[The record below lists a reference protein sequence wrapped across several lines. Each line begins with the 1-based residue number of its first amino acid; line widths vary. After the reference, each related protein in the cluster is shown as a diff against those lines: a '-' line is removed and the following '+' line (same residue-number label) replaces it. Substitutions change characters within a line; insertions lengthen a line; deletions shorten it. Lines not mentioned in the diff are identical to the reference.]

1 MLISAGDDTKLFAY
15 SVQEFTKFSP
25 HDICPAPQRL
35 PFQLVRSVFDQT
47 PLLLVQ
53 APYYLDILSVR
64 TKSGNFPS
72 NASGPSGGLA
82 ATGLLARV
90 KSKASRKIICSALS
104 SSGELFAYSDHV
116 KPNLFELK
124 RREDG
129 KSWTVTKKQLPH
141 RLSFV
146 HSMVFS
152 ADSNRLIMAG
162 HDRKIYVSFFCLYV
176 LYGTLRVYCCICYLR
191 RKTNYYLFC
200 LTRTSSKHKRF
211 KV

>member
-15 SVQEFTKFSP
+15 SVQEFSKFSP

-53 APYYLDILSVR
+53 APYWLDILSVR
-64 TKSGNFPS
+64 TKSGTLPS
-72 NASGPSGGLA
+72 KAGPSGGLA

-124 RREDG
+124 RRDDG
-129 KSWTVTKKQLPH
+129 KNSWAVTKKQLPQ
-141 RLSFV
+141 RLSFA

-162 HDRKIYVSFFCLYV
+162 HDRKIYVSFFSCTFWNLTFY
-176 LYGTLRVYCCICYLR
+176 YHICYFGEAIFTCFVSLE
-191 RKTNYYLFC
+191 FP
-200 LTRTSSKHKRF
+200 
-211 KV
+211 

>member
-53 APYYLDILSVR
+53 APYWLDILSVR
-64 TKSGNFPS
+64 TTNGTFVSK
-72 NASGPSGGLA
+72 ASGPSGGLA
-82 ATGLLARV
+82 ATGLQARV
-90 KSKASRKIICSALS
+90 KSKASRKIICCALS
-104 SSGELFAYSDHV
+104 SSGELFAYSDQV

-129 KSWTVTKKQLPH
+129 KNSWTVTKMQLPQ

-146 HSMVFS
+146 HSLVFS

-162 HDRKIYVSFFCLYV
+162 HDRKIYVSFLFLYV
-176 LYGTLRVYCCICYLR
+176 PFGT
-191 RKTNYYLFC
+191 
-200 LTRTSSKHKRF
+200 
-211 KV
+211 